1 MCYGS
6 AEDADSTIA
15 TSPAAASSADA
26 SHAAKCHAVWNKHH
40 DASCAAPSTTDDA
53 DGATNATNVAAKSTD
68 DTDGTKPIAT
78 STSSYATSVPWPLK
92 FVVTE
97 NQVGSFGPISMN
109 NFEKTAD
116 IGWFFGLGR
125 DPKWSYF
132 FNKDVM
138 NHLSHHLCGTVL
150 VPSKCLMIQTF
161 SNKERPYISIS
172 SQIPTKL

>member
-53 DGATNATNVAAKSTD
+53 DGATNATNAAAKSTD

-97 NQVGSFGPISMN
+97 NQVGSLGPISMN

-116 IGWFFGLGR
+116 IDDFWFGPRSEIIIFCQQR
-125 DPKWSYF
+125 CHS
-132 FNKDVM
+132 
-138 NHLSHHLCGTVL
+138 L
-150 VPSKCLMIQTF
+150 VTSSLWHCVGAFKMF
-161 SNKERPYISIS
+161 DDSNIFKQRETLSIS
-172 SQIPTKL
+172 KR